1 MTDFKDNGSGEGTP
15 ARAHSS
21 PSGFGWL
28 TVALS
33 TAGTLLIIAMAV
45 GVNADILGREL
56 INRPVPG
63 VTEFLGLAIVAV
75 VFLQIADTCRE
86 ERHISNDL
94 IVSWIAGR
102 HPRLAHVVY
111 GMFQLIGAAMF
122 LIIVW
127 FVVPI
132 FIGELPG
139 RLLQGHGG
147 LHPDSGLAVRRHRA
161 GRRRRCR
168 GSIYPAGARGVSP
181 REERARCLRSP
192 SAPSACW
199 RAWC

>member
-1 MTDFKDNGSGEGTP
+1 MTDFKDNERGEGVP

-28 TVALS
+28 TVGLS

-75 VFLQIADTCRE
+75 VFLQIADTSRE

-94 IVSWIAGR
+94 IVSWIAER
-102 HPRLAHVVY
+102 HPRLAYAIY
-111 GMFQLIGAAMF
+111 GIFHLIGAAMF

-132 FIGELPG
+132 FTENYQGGYYKGTAGYIQIPVWPFVGTVLIGAAAAAVQYVLLALREFG
-139 RLLQGHGG
+139 RAKGT
-147 LHPDSGLAVRRHRA
+147 PDV
-161 GRRRRCR
+161 
-168 GSIYPAGARGVSP
+168 
-181 REERARCLRSP
+181 
-192 SAPSACW
+192 
-199 RAWC
+199 